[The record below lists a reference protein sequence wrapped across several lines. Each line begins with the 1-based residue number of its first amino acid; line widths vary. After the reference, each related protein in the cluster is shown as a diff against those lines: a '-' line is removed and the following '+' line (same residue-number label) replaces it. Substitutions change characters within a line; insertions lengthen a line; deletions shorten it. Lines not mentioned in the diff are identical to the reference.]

1 MVDTEW
7 FKDSKYGIAIHFLP
21 LSHEAHETTI
31 KCFDTESF
39 AEDCQKTG
47 SAYVLFTI
55 GQNSGFLNAP
65 NAAYDRYTGS
75 APGERCSK
83 RDLILDLYESL
94 NKRGMKLLLYI
105 SGLAPKFD
113 EQAARG
119 LGCEGRI
126 KGKTTDWEYTE
137 AFVKAWSEVI
147 QEFSDRYGK
156 KVSGWWIDACY
167 DWTGFTDNIAQAY
180 NAAVKHG
187 NPESLLALN
196 PGIYVPIIS
205 RSKHEDFTAG
215 EVDGEF
221 PASFDVDPNYRKPI
235 TRFVD
240 GAQFHIFTFSGEH
253 WAAGKPR
260 FPDEFVVGYTKYI
273 ISLGGVITWDL
284 PQSSDGIFTRE
295 AINQMIE
302 VKKAIR

>member
-1 MVDTEW
+1 MANTDWLKEA
-7 FKDSKYGIAIHFLP
+7 KYGISCGIGAARREEL
-21 LSHEAHETTI
+21 ETNI
-31 KCFDTESF
+31 KYFDTELL
-39 AEDCQKTG
+39 AESCQKTG
-47 SAYVLFTI
+47 AAYVLFTMA
-55 GQNSGFLNAP
+55 GNSGFVNAP

-83 RDLILDLYESL
+83 RDLILDLFESL
-94 NKRGMKLLLYI
+94 NKRGMKLLLYV
-105 SGLAPKFD
+105 SGMAPKED
-113 EQAARG
+113 EQAAHG
-119 LGCEGRI
+119 LGCERQI
-126 KGKTTDWEYTE
+126 HGKTTDWEYTE

-156 KVSGWWIDACY
+156 KVSGWWIDGCY
-167 DWTGFTDNIAQAY
+167 DWTGFTDNIAEAY
-180 NAAVKHG
+180 NSAVKHG